1 MEPLTSNFWL
11 TEAALLY
18 GLVFDIVD
26 EAAEKGVLNAVMD
39 VIQALLGAS
48 PPTIDYDVLNEAAHA
63 YARQHA
69 FELVTGVTETSQRA
83 LQSAFTEWVASG
95 QPLPKLT
102 EAISPLFGPVRANMI
117 ATTEI
122 TRVYANSNIIGWR
135 EYGVDAQK
143 WQTAADEI
151 ARECPI
157 CGPKHGVE
165 YQLGDPDGTPPGHVN
180 CRCWIQPV
188 IKIPEWVN

>member
-26 EAAEKGVLNAVMD
+26 EAAERGVLSAVMD
-39 VIQALLGAS
+39 VVQALLGAS

-83 LQSAFTEWVASG
+83 LQNAFTEWVASG

-102 EAISPLFGPVRANMI
+102 EAISPLFGPVRADMI
-117 ATTEI
+117 ASTEI
-122 TRVYANSNIIGWR
+122 TRVFHNSNVIGWR
-135 EYGVDAQK
+135 EFGVDA
-143 WQTAADEI
+143 WEFQTAVDDI
-151 ARECPI
+151 VCPK
-157 CGPKHGVE
+157 CGPLHGKE
-165 YQLGDPDGTPPGHVN
+165 FPLDETENAPPVHVR
-180 CRCWIQPV
+180 CRCYSKPV

>member
-26 EAAEKGVLNAVMD
+26 EAAERGALNAAMAVVQM
-39 VIQALLGAS
+39 LLGVTA
-48 PPTIDYDVLNEAAHA
+48 PAVDYDLLNEAAHE
-63 YARQHA
+63 YARRHA
-69 FELVTGVTETSQRA
+69 FELVTGVTETSKTA
-83 LQSAFTEWVASG
+83 LQREFAEWIASG
-95 QPLPKLT
+95 EPLPKLT
-102 EAISPLFGPVRANMI
+102 ERIAPMFGKVRADMI
-117 ATTEI
+117 ASTEI
-122 TRVYANSNIIGWR
+122 TRVYAESNVIGWR
-135 EYGVDAQK
+135 EFGVDAQR

-157 CGPKHGVE
+157 CGPKHGQE
-165 YQLGDPDGTPPGHVN
+165 YQLGDPDGTPPGHVR

-188 IKIPEWVN
+188 VKIPEWVN

>member
-18 GLVFDIVD
+18 QWVFDIVD
-26 EAAEKGVLNAVMD
+26 EAAEKGVLNAAMG
-39 VIQALLGAS
+39 VIQMLLGVTAPS
-48 PPTIDYDVLNEAAHA
+48 IDYDLLNEAAHA

-69 FELVTGVTETSQRA
+69 FDLVTGVTETSQRA
-83 LQSAFTEWVASG
+83 LQREFTEWIASG
-95 QPLPKLT
+95 EPLPKLT
-102 EAISPLFGPVRANMI
+102 ERIAPMFGKVRADMI
-117 ATTEI
+117 ASTEI
-122 TRVYANSNIIGWR
+122 TRVYADSNIIGWR

-143 WQTAADEI
+143 WQTAVDDIVCE
-151 ARECPI
+151 I
-157 CGPKHGVE
+157 CGPKHGKE
-165 YQLGDPDGTPPGHVN
+165 YQLGDPDGTPPGHPR